1 MKWLSLC
8 VFTALLLT
16 LPSGNT
22 FYIASY
28 VGRTRVINRMFHQVQ
43 FFCFP
48 VLTQHLVK
56 FPGTPV
62 VSLTV
67 SLCHFLM
74 QYSLGVFSIKRHHLK
89 ISFIICSFR
98 LILYLWVS
106 GSSYLP
112 VSSHKGSRSFL

>member
-1 MKWLSLC
+1 M
-8 VFTALLLT
+8 
-16 LPSGNT
+16 
-22 FYIASY
+22 
-28 VGRTRVINRMFHQVQ
+28 INRMFHQVQ

-74 QYSLGVFSIKRHHLK
+74 QYSLGVFQIKRHHLK

-98 LILYLWVS
+98 LILYLCVS

-112 VSSHKGSRSFL
+112 VSSHKGSRSFPGRPLHLLELLRARSCFGGD